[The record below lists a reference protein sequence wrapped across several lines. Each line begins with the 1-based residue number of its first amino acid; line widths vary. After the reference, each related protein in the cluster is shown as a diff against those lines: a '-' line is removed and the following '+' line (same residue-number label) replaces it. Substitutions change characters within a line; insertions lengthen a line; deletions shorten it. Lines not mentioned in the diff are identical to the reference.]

1 MSRDEQKLVQ
11 ITGKQEKTSRNNQKM
26 SRNKKTQLTNKQKKS
41 KQDVVGNEQMYV
53 RK

>member
-11 ITGKQEKTSRNNQKM
+11 ITEKKKKTSRNNQKM
-26 SRNKKTQLTNKQKKS
+26 SRNKKKQLTNKQKKS

>member
-26 SRNKKTQLTNKQKKS
+26 SRNKKKQLANKQKKS